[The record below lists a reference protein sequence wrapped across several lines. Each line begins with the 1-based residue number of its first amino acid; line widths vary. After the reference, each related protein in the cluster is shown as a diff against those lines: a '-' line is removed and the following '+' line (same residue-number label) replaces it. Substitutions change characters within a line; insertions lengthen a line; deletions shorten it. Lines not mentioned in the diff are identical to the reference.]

1 MKAFDAAT
9 GKLVW
14 AKSMSYPATGGMLAT
29 GGGLVFYG
37 DPEGY
42 FNAVNDETGEALW
55 QFQTGSG
62 IYGNPTTYTAGG
74 KQYVA
79 IVYGAGGGGI
89 LHHSGLGQCSVCT
102 GGGPHPNGGGDD
114 RQSGGH

>member
-1 MKAFDAAT
+1 MRATKGFDAAT

-14 AKSMSYPATGGMLAT
+14 QKSMSYPATSGILAT

-42 FNAVNDETGEALW
+42 FGAVNDETGEHLW
-55 QFQTGSG
+55 SFQSRLRHPWQPDHL
-62 IYGNPTTYTAGG
+62 YRPNG

-89 LHHSGLGQCSVCT
+89 WPIYYADWLKK
-102 GGGPHPNGGGDD
+102 N
-114 RQSGGH
+114 RRAAA